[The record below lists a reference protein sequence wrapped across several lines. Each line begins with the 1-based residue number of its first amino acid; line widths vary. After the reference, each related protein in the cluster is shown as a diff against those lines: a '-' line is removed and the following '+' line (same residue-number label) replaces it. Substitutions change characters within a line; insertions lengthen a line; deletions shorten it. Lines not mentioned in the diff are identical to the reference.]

1 MTLLAILA
9 GVTLGLTLGLVPGLH
24 LGLLLSL
31 AAAAA
36 WQAGVS
42 APAVAAF
49 LAAAAGVGMYVKRL
63 ALVYHP
69 AAGADNL
76 ASLDPAM
83 RLALTGRGPTA
94 VALGVWGTDC
104 ASLAVLAL
112 LGLLGV
118 AGAFG
123 VPLLPGAK
131 ALLQPLA
138 LGFLL
143 LWLAVT
149 WVHARHKL
157 ATALCLL
164 GAGLFGYLVLH
175 HPSLRGNAHQL
186 APILTG
192 FFAWPAALMLLQPRV
207 EAEAP
212 SEEPVNAN
220 PELIPIGLGL
230 GALTGFLAGL
240 GAGSLASLVQDQT
253 EGDGDYLLLA
263 TCAEAMNDWLALVLV
278 LTLGLG
284 RSGEAVA
291 LGQFIQ
297 PGQWGPAL
305 GTLGVLAASAY
316 VARRWVLTIQETYA
330 AFIQAT
336 PRGVWLGLILLFSLG
351 QLALTHQF
359 TLALVLTLAGF
370 CLAMAARQA
379 RVPQQVAFATLVL
392 PLLVQTFGLVPAFN
406 AWLF

>member
-1 MTLLAILA
+1 MTLLGILL
-9 GVTLGLTLGLVPGLH
+9 GVALGLTLGLVPGLH
-24 LGLLLSL
+24 LGLLLAL

-36 WQAGVS
+36 WQAGLP
-42 APAVAAF
+42 AQAVAAF
-49 LAAAAGVGMYVKRL
+49 LAAAAGVGMYTKRL

-83 RLALTGRGPTA
+83 RLALTGRGREA
-94 VALGVWGTDC
+94 VTLGVWGTDC
-104 ASLAVLAL
+104 ASYAVLAL
-112 LGLLGV
+112 LGLIGL
-118 AGAFG
+118 AGAIG
-123 VPLLPGAK
+123 VPLLTWVK
-131 ALLQPLA
+131 ACLQPLA
-138 LGFLL
+138 LGFLI

-149 WVHARHKL
+149 WFHARRKV
-157 ATALCLL
+157 ATLSCLL

-207 EAEAP
+207 AAQAP
-212 SEEPVNAN
+212 SPEPVNAN
-220 PELIPIGLGL
+220 PELIPMGLGL

-240 GAGSLASLVQDQT
+240 GAGSLASLVQHHT

-263 TCAEAMNDWLALVLV
+263 TSAEAMNDWLALVLV
-278 LTLGLG
+278 LTLGMG

-297 PGQWGPAL
+297 PGQLGPAL

-316 VARRWVLTIQETYA
+316 VARTWVLTMQDRYA
-330 AFIQAT
+330 RLVQAV
-336 PRGVWLGLILLFSLG
+336 PRPVWLALIIAFSLW
-351 QLALTHQF
+351 QLALTGQF
-359 TLALVLTLAGF
+359 TLALVLTLSGF
-370 CLAMAARQA
+370 CLAVTARQA
-379 RVPQQVAFATLVL
+379 HVPQQVAFATLVL
-392 PLLVQTFGLVPAFN
+392 PLLAQTFGLVPALN